1 MERAGMAGSHN
12 TVIKNA
18 TIIDGTGRPRYSGD
32 IGLQGEK
39 IASIG
44 SIRSH
49 AERTIDGTGLIAS
62 PGFVDPHS
70 HADLSMLGCPQA
82 DNLVVQGITTFAG
95 GNCGISLAPLKD
107 RKQFEELARVWHLDV
122 ELSWRGFGEW
132 LTAVEDESIALNY
145 IPLVGH
151 NTIRGAVMDDNFSG
165 EADAAQI
172 QQMRR
177 YVIDAMDQG
186 AFGLSVGLDAAM
198 TGHFA
203 SREELIELVSAASVR
218 GGIFSPHTRHH
229 QNQWP
234 AESHDEVGYGLYH
247 GPKGEII
254 TGRYHGLLEVV
265 EIARDA
271 GCKHLHIAHLTP
283 SYVMPQP
290 HPAYLDE
297 AMARAT
303 LDEIINGAQDAG
315 IDASFNV
322 IAWEQSIGSELPM
335 IKSFFSSQLVLPQWL
350 REMGKREF
358 VKRLR
363 EQSFREQ
370 LREVVLTGKF
380 KFGMLNP
387 ITDPYWMD
395 CYRIIGCSGK
405 SYVGKTIGE
414 LARERSPNNI
424 FHAVYKESFDTVFDL
439 LQDDPDTTWALI
451 RDKREYGALS
461 TFLSHASGMPCTDVP
476 VFRSD
481 YADADA
487 FYGYG
492 VSPSAFGL
500 FPHYIRR
507 FIREE
512 GTLGLEQGIEKI
524 TSLPLRK
531 VFGVQDRGILA
542 EGMYADMVIFDYEH
556 LHEHNDFHNPTRYPD
571 GIRYVFVNG
580 SVVFDGNRITGER
593 PGKVLRRN

>member
-1 MERAGMAGSHN
+1 MEITGMAASYS

-18 TIIDGTGRPRYSGD
+18 TIIDGTGKPRYTGD
-32 IGLQGEK
+32 IGVQGER
-39 IASIG
+39 IASVGNIN
-44 SIRSH
+44 SR
-49 AERTIDGTGLIAS
+49 AEKTIDAAGLIAS

-70 HADLSMLGCPQA
+70 HADLSVLGCPEA

-95 GNCGISLAPLKD
+95 GNCGISLAPLRDK
-107 RKQFEELARVWHLDV
+107 KQFEELARMWHLDV
-122 ELSWRGFGEW
+122 ELSWRGFAEW
-132 LTAVEDESIALNY
+132 LTAVEDKRIAVNY

-151 NTIRGAVMDDNFSG
+151 NTIRCAVMDDNFSG
-165 EADAAQI
+165 EADASQI
-172 QQMRR
+172 QQMGQ
-177 YVIDAMDQG
+177 YVSNAMDQG

-203 SREELIELVSAASVR
+203 RREELVELVSAASKR

-234 AESHDEVGYGLYH
+234 AESQDEVGYGLYH

-254 TGRYHGLLEVV
+254 TGRYHGLLEAV
-265 EIARDA
+265 EIACEAR
-271 GCKHLHIAHLTP
+271 CNTLHIAHLTP

-297 AMARAT
+297 AMAAAT
-303 LDEIINGAQDAG
+303 LEEIIGGAQDAG

-335 IKSFFSSQLVLPQWL
+335 IKSFFSSQLILPEWL
-350 REMGKREF
+350 RSMGKGDF
-358 VKRLR
+358 VKGLA
-363 EQSFREQ
+363 EWSFREQ
-370 LREVVLTGKF
+370 LREVILTGKF

-395 CYRIIGCSGK
+395 CYRIIACSNG
-405 SYVGKTIGE
+405 SCVGKTIGE
-414 LARERSPNNI
+414 IARERSPNDI
-424 FHAVYKESFDTVFDL
+424 FRAVYSESFDAVFDM
-439 LQDDPDTTWALI
+439 LQHDPDTTWALI

-461 TFLSHASGMPCTDVP
+461 TFLSHAHGMPCTDVP

-512 GTLGLEQGIEKI
+512 GVLGLEQGIEKI

-531 VFGVQDRGILA
+531 VFGVQDRGLLA
-542 EGMYADMVIFDYEH
+542 EGMYADMVIFDYEQ
-556 LHEHNDFHNPTRYPD
+556 LHEHNDFHNPTRCPD

-580 SVVFDGNRITGER
+580 SMVFDGSEITGER

>member
-1 MERAGMAGSHN
+1 MERSGMAVSYS
-12 TVIKNA
+12 
-18 TIIDGTGRPRYSGD
+18 TIIKQAIIVDGTGKPRYRGD

-39 IASIG
+39 IVSIG
-44 SIRSH
+44 SIRSR
-49 AERTIDGTGLIAS
+49 AEKIIDCTGLIAS

-70 HADLSMLGCPQA
+70 HADLSILGCPQA

-95 GNCGISLAPLKD
+95 GNCGISLAPLRDK
-107 RKQFEELARVWHLDV
+107 KQFEELARVWHLDV
-122 ELSWRGFGEW
+122 ELSWRDFGEW
-132 LTAVEDESIALNY
+132 LVAVEDECVSVNY

-151 NTIRGAVMDDNFSG
+151 NTIRGAVMGDNFSG
-165 EADAAQI
+165 KADASQI
-172 QQMRR
+172 GQMRQ
-177 YVIDAMDQG
+177 YVSEAMDQG

-203 SREELIELVSAASVR
+203 RREELIEIASAAAER
-218 GGIFSPHTRHH
+218 GGIFTPHTRHH

-234 AESHDEVGYGLYH
+234 ADSHDEVGYGLFH

-254 TGRYHGLLEVV
+254 TGRYHGLLEAV
-265 EIARDA
+265 EIAREASCQD
-271 GCKHLHIAHLTP
+271 LHIAHLTP

-297 AMARAT
+297 AMAAAT
-303 LDEIINGAQDAG
+303 LNEIIDAAQSTGLNAT
-315 IDASFNV
+315 FNV

-350 REMGKREF
+350 RSMGKGDF
-358 VKRLR
+358 VKGLR
-363 EQSFREQ
+363 EQTFREQ
-370 LREVVLTGKF
+370 LRELIMTGKF

-387 ITDPYWMD
+387 ATDPYWMD
-395 CYRIIGCSGK
+395 CYRVVGCSDK
-405 SYVGKTIGE
+405 AYVGKNIGE
-414 LARERSPNNI
+414 LARQRSPNDI
-424 FHAVYKESFDTVFDL
+424 FRAVYKASFDTVFDI
-439 LQDDPDTTWALI
+439 LQEDPDTTWALI

-461 TFLSHASGMPCTDVP
+461 TFLRHASGMPCTDVP

-512 GTLGLEQGIEKI
+512 GVLGLEKGIEKI

-531 VFGVQDRGILA
+531 VFGVQDRGMLA

-556 LHEHNDFHNPTRYPD
+556 IHEHNDFHNPTAYPD

-580 SVVFDGNRITGER
+580 SMVFDGDETTGEK